1 MHPKF
6 KSWLT
11 EQIYAPYK
19 RYSRS
24 PTTWMIHSVRKE
36 LYVKN
41 NKRSFDTHLT
51 YNWKDILLEQRI
63 YNI

>member
-11 EQIYAPYK
+11 KQIYAPYK

-24 PTTWMIHSVRKE
+24 PTTWMIHSVKE
-36 LYVKN
+36 ELSVKY
-41 NKRSFDTHLT
+41 NKKLFVTHLT
-51 YNWKDILLEQRI
+51 YNWKDILHEQRI
-63 YNI
+63 YRF